1 MSAVWQFVLLGVGV
15 SAGYV
20 LAAQG
25 AVVVFRGS
33 GVVNFAQGAF
43 ALVGAFADWGLQNA
57 GFSPVPALLLGVL
70 VAALAGGLTYAL
82 VMRWL
87 THASQL
93 VQVIA
98 TLGVSL
104 TITEALTLYYGT
116 TARSPS
122 RILSTRSV
130 YLLGAHISQ
139 YDLVLFPIA
148 VAFTAGLWGL
158 YKFTRFGMAT
168 TAVSENARAAAALGH
183 RPELVGLINW
193 TLGGALGGLAG
204 ILIAP
209 DIGLTTTTIG
219 FLLIPALAAAVL
231 GRFTSFWLTL
241 AGGLIVAIGSSLLTR
256 YSVGA
261 GWSDAFP
268 FLVIIAILLF
278 RSSSLPGRG
287 ESTERLPS
295 VGTGRV
301 RWPLVVAGLVAGA
314 LLIAVLPAGGEDAV
328 TISLTASIIALSLT
342 VVTGYAGQI
351 SLAQF
356 GLAGVSAFTA
366 AKVSADWGFSFWAAL
381 IAGVLVALPVGAIVG
396 LPALR
401 ARGVNLA
408 IATLGLGLTIEDV
421 LLSDPSLQNQG
432 AGLAV
437 KPPSLFGYDMSAF
450 AHPGRYATL
459 CLILFAACALMV
471 ANLRR
476 GRVGRELIALRANER
491 AAAALGINL
500 TLAKLYA
507 FVVGA
512 GLAGLAGVLI
522 AFQQPFV
529 VFLPSGG
536 GPPFDPTTGITLLSL
551 VIVCGIGYAGAS
563 IVAGLG
569 FGVGIAAWIVGL
581 VFSSQSAA
589 GWLALFGGVGVVL
602 TVLWLPNGLAASPAA
617 LLGPF
622 ALLGKRLW
630 PMVEASLD
638 RIDPK
643 RPVPTAAADVSPPAR
658 GACTLE
664 AHGLRVRFG
673 GVVALDDVS
682 VTVAS
687 GEIVG
692 LIGPNGAGKSTL
704 IDAISGHN
712 RRYQG
717 RILLDGKPVDSA
729 SATKRARLGIGRS
742 FQALELFDDLTVEDN
757 VRAGSE
763 LPAVSNYFTD
773 LVAPRRRALSPNA
786 RAAVAE
792 FDLGADLER
801 MPSELPFGRR
811 RLVGIARTVAAS
823 PRILLLDEPAA
834 GLDDHECDELAG
846 LLTRLAHDR
855 GLGILLVE
863 HNVNLVLGVSDRVI
877 ALDFGQVIAQGA
889 AEDVRHDPAVVSAYL
904 GGPPGDAPARPASPR
919 QPASRADENPAH
931 PAQTKAVS
939 G

>member
-1 MSAVWQFVLLGVGV
+1 MSTVWQFVLLGVGL

-25 AVVVFRGS
+25 AVVIYRGS
-33 GVVNFAQGAF
+33 GVVNFAQGGF
-43 ALVGAFADWGLQNA
+43 ALVGAFADLEAQNA
-57 GFSPVPALLLGVL
+57 GLPPMTALLIGVL
-70 VAALAGGLTYAL
+70 VAALGGGLTYAL

-87 THASQL
+87 THASKI
-93 VQVIA
+93 VQVVA

-104 TITEALTLYYGT
+104 TITQALTLYYGAI
-116 TARSPS
+116 ARYPS
-122 RILSTRSV
+122 RILSTQSV
-130 YLLGAHISQ
+130 YIFGAHISR

-148 VAFTAGLWGL
+148 VALTAVLWGL

-183 RPELVGLINW
+183 RPELIGVINW
-193 TLGGALGGLAG
+193 TLGGALGGFAG

-219 FLLIPALAAAVL
+219 LLLIPALAAAVL

-241 AGGLIVAIGSSLLTR
+241 GGGLIVAIGSSLLTR
-256 YSVGA
+256 YSVGT

-301 RWPLVVAGLVAGA
+301 RWPLVVAGIVVGA
-314 LLIAVLPAGGEDAV
+314 VLIAVLPSNGEDAV

-356 GLAGVSAFTA
+356 GLAGLSAFTA
-366 AKVSADWGFSFWAAL
+366 AKVSADLGFSFWEAL
-381 IAGVLVALPVGAIVG
+381 IVGVLVALPIGAIVG

-408 IATLGLGLTIEDV
+408 IATLGFGLTIEDV
-421 LLSDPSLQNQG
+421 VLSDPNLQNQG
-432 AGLAV
+432 AGLPV
-437 KPPSLFGYDMSAF
+437 KPPSIFGYSLSAF
-450 AHPGRYATL
+450 EHPGRYAAL
-459 CLILFAACALMV
+459 CLILFVVCALMV

-476 GRVGRELIALRANER
+476 GSVGRELIALRANER

-507 FVVGA
+507 FVVAA

-536 GPPFDPTTGITLLSL
+536 GPPFDPTTAITLLSL

-569 FGVGIAAWIVGL
+569 FGVGIAAWLMGL
-581 VFSSQSAA
+581 IFSSQSAA
-589 GWLALFGGVGVVL
+589 GWIALFGGVGVVL
-602 TVLWLPNGLAASPAA
+602 TVLWLPNGLAASPSA

-630 PMVEASLD
+630 PMLEARLD
-638 RIDPK
+638 RLEPK
-643 RPVPTAAADVSPPAR
+643 RPPLAAAMGVSPPAR
-658 GACTLE
+658 KACTLGAE
-664 AHGLRVRFG
+664 GMCVRFG

-682 VTVAS
+682 ITVRS

-712 RRYQG
+712 RRYKG
-717 RILLDGKPVDSA
+717 RILLEGKAVDSA

-763 LPAVSNYFTD
+763 LPTASEYVTD
-773 LVAPRRRALSPNA
+773 LIAPRRRALSPIA
-786 RAAVAE
+786 RAAVEE

-811 RLVGIARTVAAS
+811 RLVGIARTVAAN
-823 PRILLLDEPAA
+823 PRILLLDEPSA

-846 LLTRLAHDR
+846 QLTRLAHER

-863 HNVNLVLGVSDRVI
+863 HNVNLVMGVSDRVI
-877 ALDFGQVIAQGA
+877 ALDFGKVIAQGTP
-889 AEDVRHDPAVVSAYL
+889 EDVRHDPAVVSAYL
-904 GGPPGDAPARPASPR
+904 GRVLSDEPTHAASQVGESPTHQAETR
-919 QPASRADENPAH
+919 
-931 PAQTKAVS
+931 AVS

>member
-1 MSAVWQFVLLGVGV
+1 MSTVWQFVLLGVGL

-25 AVVVFRGS
+25 AVVIYRGS
-33 GVVNFAQGAF
+33 GVVNFAQGGF
-43 ALVGAFADWGLQNA
+43 ALVGAFADLALRNA
-57 GFSPVPALLLGVL
+57 GLPAIPALLIGVL
-70 VAALAGGLTYAL
+70 AAALAGGLTYAL

-87 THASQL
+87 THASQI
-93 VQVIA
+93 VQVVA

-116 TARSPS
+116 TPRFPPP
-122 RILSTRSV
+122 ILSTHSV
-130 YLLGAHISQ
+130 YIFGAHISE
-139 YDLVLFPIA
+139 YDLVLFPVA
-148 VAFTAGLWGL
+148 VALTAALWGL

-168 TAVSENARAAAALGH
+168 TAVSENPRAAAALGH
-183 RPELVGLINW
+183 RPEVVGLVNW
-193 TLGGALGGLAG
+193 SLGGVLGGFAG

-219 FLLIPALAAAVL
+219 LLLIPALAAAVL

-241 AGGLIVAIGSSLLTR
+241 GGGLIVAIGSSLLTR
-256 YSVGA
+256 YSVGT

-287 ESTERLPS
+287 ESAERLPS

-301 RWPLVVAGLVAGA
+301 RWPLVAAGIVGGA
-314 LLIAVLPAGGEDAV
+314 VLIAVLPPNGQDAV
-328 TISLTASIIALSLT
+328 TISLTASIVALSLT

-351 SLAQF
+351 SLAQL

-366 AKVSADWGFSFWAAL
+366 AKVSADWGFSFWEAL
-381 IAGVLVALPVGAIVG
+381 IAGVLVALPVGVIVG

-408 IATLGLGLTIEDV
+408 IATLGFGLTIEDV
-421 LLSDPSLQNQG
+421 LLSNPNLQNQG
-432 AGLAV
+432 TGLPV
-437 KPPSLFGYDMSAF
+437 KPPSVFGYSLSAF
-450 AHPGRYATL
+450 EHPGRYATL
-459 CLILFAACALMV
+459 CLIVFVACALMV

-476 GRVGRELIALRANER
+476 GSVGRELIALRANER

-536 GPPFDPTTGITLLSL
+536 GPPFDPTSSITLLSL
-551 VIVCGIGYAGAS
+551 LIVCGIGYVGAS
-563 IVAGLG
+563 FAAGLV
-569 FGVGIAAWIVGL
+569 FGVGIAAWLLGL
-581 VFSSQSAA
+581 FFSSQTAS
-589 GWLALFGGVGVVL
+589 GWLVLLGGVGVVL
-602 TVLWLPNGLAASPAA
+602 TVLWLPNGLAASPSA

-630 PMVEASLD
+630 PMLEAGLD
-638 RIDPK
+638 RLEPK
-643 RPVPTAAADVSPPAR
+643 RPALAAAAGVSPPVP

-664 AHGLRVRFG
+664 AEGIRVRFG

-682 VTVAS
+682 ITVKS

-704 IDAISGHN
+704 IEAISGHN
-712 RRYQG
+712 RRYKG
-717 RILLDGKPVDSA
+717 RILLEGKPVDSA

-773 LVAPRRRALSPNA
+773 LIAPRRRALSPNA
-786 RAAVAE
+786 QAAVEE
-792 FDLGADLER
+792 FDLEADLER

-823 PRILLLDEPAA
+823 PRILLFDEPAA

-846 LLTRLAHDR
+846 QLTRLAHDR

-863 HNVNLVLGVSDRVI
+863 HNVNLVMGVSDRVI
-877 ALDFGQVIAQGA
+877 ALDFGKVIAQGA
-889 AEDVRHDPAVVSAYL
+889 PEDVRRDPAVVSAYL
-904 GGPPGDAPARPASPR
+904 GGVPGDDATQAAFLAAES
-919 QPASRADENPAH
+919 PAH
-931 PAQTKAVS
+931 PAER
-939 G
+939 GR

>member
-1 MSAVWQFVLLGVGV
+1 
-15 SAGYV
+15 
-20 LAAQG
+20 
-25 AVVVFRGS
+25 
-33 GVVNFAQGAF
+33 
-43 ALVGAFADWGLQNA
+43 
-57 GFSPVPALLLGVL
+57 
-70 VAALAGGLTYAL
+70 
-82 VMRWL
+82 
-87 THASQL
+87 
-93 VQVIA
+93 
-98 TLGVSL
+98 
-104 TITEALTLYYGT
+104 
-116 TARSPS
+116 
-122 RILSTRSV
+122 
-130 YLLGAHISQ
+130 
-139 YDLVLFPIA
+139 
-148 VAFTAGLWGL
+148 
-158 YKFTRFGMAT
+158 MAT

-183 RPELVGLINW
+183 RPELIGLVNW

-204 ILIAP
+204 ILVAP

-219 FLLIPALAAAVL
+219 LLLIPALAAAVL

-241 AGGLIVAIGSSLLTR
+241 GGGLIVAIGSSLLTR
-256 YSVGA
+256 YSVGT

-268 FLVIIAILLF
+268 FLVVIAILLF
-278 RSSSLPGRG
+278 RSSALPGRG

-301 RWPLVVAGLVAGA
+301 RWTLVAAGIVVGA
-314 LLIAVLPAGGEDAV
+314 VLIAVLPANGENAV
-328 TISLTASIIALSLT
+328 TISLTAAIIALSLT

-356 GLAGVSAFTA
+356 GLAGFSAFIA
-366 AKVSADWGFSFWAAL
+366 AKVSADWGLTFWEAL

-408 IATLGLGLTIEDV
+408 IVTLGFGLTIEDV
-421 LLSDPSLQNQG
+421 LLSDPNLQNQG

-437 KPPSLFGYDMSAF
+437 QQPSIFGYDLSALE
-450 AHPGRYATL
+450 HPGRYATL
-459 CLILFAACALMV
+459 CLIVFVVCALMV

-476 GRVGRELIALRANER
+476 GSVGRELIALRANER

-522 AFQQPFV
+522 AFQQPFI

-536 GPPFDPTTGITLLSL
+536 GPPFDPTTAITLLSL
-551 VIVCGIGYAGAS
+551 VIVCGIGYVGSS

-569 FGVGIAAWIVGL
+569 FGVGIAAWAVGL
-581 VFSSQSAA
+581 IFASQNAA

-602 TVLWLPNGLAASPAA
+602 TVLWLPNGLAASPSS

-622 ALLGKRLW
+622 AVLGQRLW
-630 PMVEASLD
+630 PVLEAGLD
-638 RIDPK
+638 RIEPK
-643 RPVPTAAADVSPPAR
+643 RPAPAVAAAGSPPAR

-664 AHGLRVRFG
+664 ARGIRVRFG

-682 VTVAS
+682 VTVKS

-717 RILLDGKPVDSA
+717 RIHLDGEPVDSA

-763 LPAVSNYFTD
+763 LPTAGNYFTD
-773 LVAPRRRALSPNA
+773 LIAPRRRALSPNA

-792 FDLGADLER
+792 FGLGADLER

-811 RLVGIARTVAAS
+811 RLVGIARTVAAN

-834 GLDDHECDELAG
+834 GLDDHECDELSG
-846 LLTRLAHDR
+846 QLTRLAHER

-877 ALDFGQVIAQGA
+877 ALDFGQVIAEGA
-889 AEDVRHDPAVVSAYL
+889 PEQVRHDPAVVSAYL
-904 GGPPGDAPARPASPR
+904 GGVPGDGK
-919 QPASRADENPAH
+919 
-931 PAQTKAVS
+931 PAQAAAPVDESPTHPGRDKRAVS

>member
-1 MSAVWQFVLLGVGV
+1 MSAVWQFVLLGIGL

-20 LAAQG
+20 LAAQST
-25 AVVVFRGS
+25 VVVFRGS
-33 GVVNFAQGAF
+33 GVVNFAQGGF
-43 ALVGAFADWGLQNA
+43 ALAGAFADWGLQRA
-57 GFSPVPALLLGVL
+57 GLSPVTALFLGLLA
-70 VAALAGGLTYAL
+70 AALAGGLTYAL

-87 THASQL
+87 TRASQI
-93 VQVIA
+93 VQVVA

-104 TITEALTLYYGT
+104 TITQALTLAFGT
-116 TARSPS
+116 AARYPS
-122 RILSTRSV
+122 RILGVQSIHIF
-130 YLLGAHISQ
+130 GAHISQ
-139 YDLVLFPIA
+139 YDLVLFPVA
-148 VAFTAGLWGL
+148 VALTAALWGL
-158 YKFTRFGMAT
+158 YTFTRFGMAT
-168 TAVSENARAAAALGH
+168 TAVSENARAAAALGY
-183 RPELVGLINW
+183 RPEVAGLINW
-193 TLGGALGGLAG
+193 TLGGALSGLAG

-209 DIGLTTTTIG
+209 DIGLSTTTIG

-241 AGGLIVAIGSSLLTR
+241 GGGLIVAVGSSLLTR
-256 YSVGA
+256 FSLGT
-261 GWSDAFP
+261 GWNDAFP

-301 RWPLVVAGLVAGA
+301 RWPVVAAGIVAGLV
-314 LLIAVLPAGGEDAV
+314 LIAVLPPAGEDAV

-366 AKVSADWGFSFWAAL
+366 AKVSAGWGFSFWEAL
-381 IAGVLVALPVGAIVG
+381 VVGVLVALAAGVVVG

-408 IATLGLGLTIEDV
+408 IATLGFGLTIEDV
-421 LLSDPSLQNQG
+421 VLSDPNLQDQG
-432 AGLAV
+432 AGLPV
-437 KPPSLFGYDMSAF
+437 KTPSLFGYDLSAF
-450 AHPGRYATL
+450 DHPGRYAAL
-459 CLILFAACALMV
+459 CLIVFAACSLMV

-522 AFQQPFV
+522 AFQQPFI
-529 VFLPSGG
+529 VFLPTGG
-536 GPPFDPTTGITLLSL
+536 GPPFDPYTAITLLSL
-551 VIVCGIGYAGAS
+551 VIVAGIGYAGAS
-563 IVAGLG
+563 IAAGLG
-569 FGVGIAAWIVGL
+569 FGLGIAAWLVGL

-589 GWLALFGGVGVVL
+589 EWLALLGGVGVVL
-602 TVLWLPNGLAASPAA
+602 TVLWLPNGLAASPSAF
-617 LLGPF
+617 LGPL
-622 ALLGKRLW
+622 APLGKRLW
-630 PMVEASLD
+630 PVLEAGLD

-643 RPVPTAAADVSPPAR
+643 RVAPAAATDVTPPER
-658 GACTLE
+658 VVCTLE
-664 AHGLRVRFG
+664 AQGICVRFG
-673 GVVALDDVS
+673 GVVALDNVS
-682 VTVAS
+682 VTVKS

-717 RILLDGKPVDSA
+717 RILLDGKPIDSA
-729 SATKRARLGIGRS
+729 SATRRARLGIGRS

-763 LPAVSNYFTD
+763 LPTARHYLTD
-773 LVAPRRRALSPNA
+773 LIAPRRRALSATA

-792 FDLGADLER
+792 FDLETDLER
-801 MPSELPFGRR
+801 MPSALPFGRR
-811 RLVGIARTVAAS
+811 RLVGIARTIAAS
-823 PRILLLDEPAA
+823 PGILLFDEPAA
-834 GLDDHECDELAG
+834 GLDDHECDELAAQ
-846 LLTRLAHDR
+846 LIRLAHDR

-877 ALDFGQVIAQGA
+877 ALDFGTVIAHGLPEQ
-889 AEDVRHDPAVVSAYL
+889 VRHDPGVVSAYL
-904 GGPPGDAPARPASPR
+904 GGPPGDAPTRPAGT
-919 QPASRADENPAH
+919 RAAR
-931 PAQTKAVS
+931 
-939 G
+939 GR